1 MIKYILKGLKIEK
14 YKTRQAGHLSGGN
27 KRKLCFAIALISAPK
42 ILFLDEPSTGLD
54 PVSRFHLWKM
64 LKSIIELRKTSTVL
78 TTHTM
83 SEAEQLCDKIGIMI
97 NGQFRCFGSLS

>member
-1 MIKYILKGLKIEK
+1 
-14 YKTRQAGHLSGGN
+14 
-27 KRKLCFAIALISAPK
+27 
-42 ILFLDEPSTGLD
+42 
-54 PVSRFHLWKM
+54 M

-97 NGQFRCFGSLS
+97 NGQFRCFGSLSQLKENFGSGYTITICNLINVP